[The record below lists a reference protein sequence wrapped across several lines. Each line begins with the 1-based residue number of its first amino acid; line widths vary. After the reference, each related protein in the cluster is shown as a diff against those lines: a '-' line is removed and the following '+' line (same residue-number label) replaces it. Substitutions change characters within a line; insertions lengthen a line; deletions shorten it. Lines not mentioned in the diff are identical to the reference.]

1 MINIIIISI
10 ATIIILALLNKENE
24 KRAKRMLIVSF
35 IAALASIYAKLFT
48 SSKNVQFTYEVFCW
62 IEIIYSFV
70 KNRSFIKKIKLD
82 KKEKILI
89 ILSIIIAVTCIGI
102 CFISNNKY
110 VLPYN
115 EYGEIGNFY
124 FNADVHRANSE
135 AFSISSETSQIHPL
149 YRFIM
154 LPLLL
159 PIILLNCI
167 VNGSNGINLINGYM
181 LCMIQVIFNVIS
193 TIVFYKIL
201 KQTKI
206 KEKICFL
213 GSILFIFSFSNIWL
227 NIIPETYS
235 MTLTM
240 MLLMFYY
247 YLKNNK
253 SFIAFGILSLGA
265 NLMCI
270 LPIGILVLDMFI
282 KNRKKLKTKTK
293 VIIYICTIIMI
304 IVSIPICKYFIEYLC
319 NWTDKSNLLEK
330 IQNSL
335 NQLLIPLVLGPKIIN
350 IEPHYVQSNLA
361 NTSGLVIIILLTI
374 IAIIGI
380 LHKRKEI
387 ITKVGLLQIFTGIVL
402 HVILGYGANN
412 GIIYI
417 PLYSWAFILFIVYGF
432 DYINEKFKLK
442 PNNAEGYEKPE
453 NVAVAQ
459 KKVNTLRNK
468 IKDLGSINID
478 SIEEYKQTKERYD
491 MMCEQRLD
499 IESSI
504 TKLRKII
511 TEMTSVMKE
520 QFSEKFKLKYV
531 QYGLIGTIIIVA
543 LCNFLWIKDFAKD
556 LSNIEYKIPE
566 EFIKNNKFN
575 LYYSD
580 GTSETFYII
589 NKKIIQLST
598 GKTILSGI
606 DSYTYTEK
614 SNCLSGVLIN
624 SKWFKLKIIDDEII
638 LNVSEK
644 ENKIEKEMFYIFG
657 MGLRDK
663 YILRKNDKYE
673 LVEYNTGNV
682 ILNNIQIDKIDYP
695 NYTVYAKDI
704 NGNSIVI
711 YENEEG
717 IYINKNGKIEI
728 LQDNIKINIPTF
740 ENYKHKYQLRML
752 FNEIMINITK
762 DGPKPNFIAYESS
775 WYRDAAIVSMVLEK
789 TDNISQIENWILN
802 LDKVYDMQNGEK
814 ELDNLGQVLYLASL
828 TENRNNAIIEKV
840 QNEIEKNIT
849 QEGYLNGITDG
860 SYHPVYQTKW
870 LIYGLKKLGLDY
882 SKYKI
887 PDIIDSYSNLIWFDE
902 FEDDANENIYY
913 SDERWEYIKY
923 AYLHYNK
930 EKVDFDYKN
939 YPLSLE
945 YYTSKANY
953 KKMEMINENYYK
965 ARLIVPHSWAAA
977 EMYLYL
983 IDIDEGKIK

>member
-1 MINIIIISI
+1 MLNIIIISI
-10 ATIIILALLNKENE
+10 ATIIIVALLNKENK
-24 KRAKRMLIVSF
+24 KRTKRMLIVSF

-48 SSKNVQFTYEVFCW
+48 SSKNIQFIYEVFCW
-62 IEIIYSFV
+62 IEIIYNFV
-70 KNRSFIKKIKLD
+70 KNKSFIKKIELD

-124 FNADVHRANSE
+124 FNADVHRANNE
-135 AFSISSETSQIHPL
+135 ALIVSNETSQIHPL

-159 PIILLNCI
+159 PIILLNFI
-167 VNGSNGINLINGYM
+167 VNGSNSINLINGYI

-201 KQTKI
+201 RQTKI

-235 MTLTM
+235 ITLTM

-247 YLKNNK
+247 YLKDNK
-253 SFIAFGILSLGA
+253 SFIVFGILSLGS

-270 LPIGILVLDMFI
+270 LPIGILLLDMFI
-282 KNRKKLKTKTK
+282 KNRKKLQTNYK
-293 VIIYICTIIMI
+293 VAIYICITFLIILG
-304 IVSIPICKYFIEYLC
+304 IPIANYFLNDYIYI
-319 NWTDKSNLLEK
+319 WTYRGNIVEK
-330 IQNSL
+330 IQASV
-335 NQLLIPLVLGPKIIN
+335 NQIFIPLAIGPKIIN
-350 IEPHYVQSNLA
+350 IEPHFVQSNFA
-361 NTSGLVIIILLTI
+361 NTSSLVIIILLTI

-387 ITKVGLLQIFTGIVL
+387 ITKVGLLQIFAGIVL

-442 PNNAEGYEKPE
+442 HVE
-453 NVAVAQ
+453 
-459 KKVNTLRNK
+459 
-468 IKDLGSINID
+468 
-478 SIEEYKQTKERYD
+478 
-491 MMCEQRLD
+491 
-499 IESSI
+499 
-504 TKLRKII
+504 
-511 TEMTSVMKE
+511 
-520 QFSEKFKLKYV
+520 
-531 QYGLIGTIIIVA
+531 YGLIGIIIIVA
-543 LCNFLWIKDFAKD
+543 LCNLIWIKDFAKN
-556 LSNIEYKIPE
+556 LSNIEFKIPE
-566 EFIKNNKFN
+566 EFKNNIKFN

-589 NKKIIQLST
+589 DKKIIQLST
-598 GKTILSGI
+598 GKTILSRV
-606 DSYTYTEK
+606 DTYMYNENA
-614 SNCLSGVLIN
+614 NCISGLLMN
-624 SKWFKLKIIDDEII
+624 STWFKLKIIDDEII

-644 ENKIEKEMFYIFG
+644 ETKIEKEMFYIFG

-762 DGPKPNFIAYESS
+762 DGPKPNFIAYENS

-828 TENRNNAIIEKV
+828 TEKRNNAIIEKV
-840 QNEIEKNIT
+840 QKEIEKNIT
-849 QEGYLNGITDG
+849 KEGYLNGITDG

-887 PDIIDSYSNLIWFDE
+887 PDIIDPYSNLIWFDK
-902 FEDDANENIYY
+902 FEDNANENIYY

-945 YYTSKANY
+945 YYPSKANY
-953 KKMEMINENYYK
+953 EKMEIINENYYK

-983 IDIDEGKIK
+983 IDVDEGKIK

>member
-432 DYINEKFKLK
+432 DYI
-442 PNNAEGYEKPE
+442 
-453 NVAVAQ
+453 
-459 KKVNTLRNK
+459 
-468 IKDLGSINID
+468 
-478 SIEEYKQTKERYD
+478 
-491 MMCEQRLD
+491 
-499 IESSI
+499 
-504 TKLRKII
+504 
-511 TEMTSVMKE
+511 
-520 QFSEKFKLKYV
+520 SEKFKLKYV

-762 DGPKPNFIAYESS
+762 DGPKPNFIAYENS